1 MNENKITSTVKNK
14 SQGFARSFFIV
25 VKPDVL
31 IKTIANEGSVL
42 TLQKNSFQVSFL
54 ETVSSFIFDKKL
66 CPEKVQK

>member
-31 IKTIANEGSVL
+31 IKTIVNEGSVL
-42 TLQKNSFQVSFL
+42 TLQNNPFKCRF
-54 ETVSSFIFDKKL
+54 
-66 CPEKVQK
+66 